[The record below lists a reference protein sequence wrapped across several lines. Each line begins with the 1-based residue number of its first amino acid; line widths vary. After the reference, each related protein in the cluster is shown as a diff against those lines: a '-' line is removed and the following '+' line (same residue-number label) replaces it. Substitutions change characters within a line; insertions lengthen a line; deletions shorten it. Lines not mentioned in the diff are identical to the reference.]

1 VGGRGRD
8 DHACSHAVSALGP
21 NRRLLLRRLGHLLGA
36 DLLAQNSTPWP
47 AALTPAITRTSR
59 ILRIRHA
66 DARVSHPVHQHGPPG
81 AYHVLEKYR
90 GKHTRQFPELPSP
103 VAPIPHLLRA
113 MPCCNRAVAKVL
125 ARCPAI
131 DPIPAFKHRWMPPPS
146 TYGHHKSF
154 HPCGQRTTFVR
165 AAEGQDE
172 VNDAGRV

>member
-1 VGGRGRD
+1 MLTRRIGAWSKQEIAPTTVG
-8 DHACSHAVSALGP
+8 
-21 NRRLLLRRLGHLLGA
+21 
-36 DLLAQNSTPWP
+36 
-47 AALTPAITRTSR
+47 
-59 ILRIRHA
+59 
-66 DARVSHPVHQHGPPG
+66 
-81 AYHVLEKYR
+81 
-90 GKHTRQFPELPSP
+90 SP
-103 VAPIPHLLRA
+103 VGCGLARSEQHTLASRAHTGHHTDQQNTSDTPCSRESSRPPTRPAGGIPCIRVVQGEAYTTVSRAAVTGGPHLLRT